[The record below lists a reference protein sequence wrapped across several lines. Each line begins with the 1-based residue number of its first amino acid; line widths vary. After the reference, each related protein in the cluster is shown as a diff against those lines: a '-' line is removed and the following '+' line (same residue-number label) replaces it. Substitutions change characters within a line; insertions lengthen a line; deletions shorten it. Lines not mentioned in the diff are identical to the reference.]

1 MKHTIIHLKSLCLF
15 FMLWV
20 TSVGTFAQTI
30 TITGSVKDESGEGLI
45 GVSVLQKGTTNGTVT
60 DLNGNY
66 SIAVNQQNTV
76 LVYSYIGY
84 ITCLLY
90 TSPSP
95 RD

>member
-45 GVSVLQKGTTNGTVT
+45 GTE
-60 DLNGNY
+60 
-66 SIAVNQQNTV
+66 
-76 LVYSYIGY
+76 
-84 ITCLLY
+84 ITA
-90 TSPSP
+90 
-95 RD
+95 